1 MASLRT
7 TTGIWYTEPLK
18 ENNNRHKWHSELQIF
33 PQFSSRQFI
42 FWVSSCSRWT
52 LVCRGKSVTILRP
65 IWSQDIIQFQP
76 TNEIKADKNT
86 LSRMSEPFVMK
97 PLDFPVRNLL
107 PGERASVGG
116 LLQIQRRGGTL
127 LSLWHCTFE
136 FSVNSIHRG
145 FCRCA
150 ICWGRQGIAVRLRGL
165 PVTLSL
171 SLPGEKEEKSGMN
184 MSTRYL
190 QHSPITICHSFISC
204 YQGAFAI
211 RSSDPTCGKAS
222 QRRPLH
228 RPPPLPR
235 FEKSSPITQVKEN
248 KLSRCSLEPVWQF
261 LTLYIYLLV

>member
-18 ENNNRHKWHSELQIF
+18 ENNNWHKWHSELQIF

-65 IWSQDIIQFQP
+65 IWSWDIIQFQP
-76 TNEIKADKNT
+76 TNEIRVFMNSRT
-86 LSRMSEPFVMK
+86 LCNETVGFSVK
-97 PLDFPVRNLL
+97 NLL

-127 LSLWHCTFE
+127 LTLWHCTFN
-136 FSVNSIHRG
+136 FSVSSITLDRG

-150 ICWGRQGIAVRLRGL
+150 ICWGRQGTAVRLRGL

-171 SLPGEKEEKSGMN
+171 CLPGEKEEKSGIN

-190 QHSPITICHSFISC
+190 QHSVSVIYLYPATRVPLQSALVTRLV
-204 YQGAFAI
+204 GRL
-211 RSSDPTCGKAS
+211 RSDDLYTVLPHYPGWKS
-222 QRRPLH
+222 
-228 RPPPLPR
+228 PPPLPR
-235 FEKSSPITQVKEN
+235 WKKTNYPGAHSS
-248 KLSRCSLEPVWQF
+248 QF
-261 LTLYIYLLV
+261 DNF

>member
-1 MASLRT
+1 M
-7 TTGIWYTEPLK
+7 K
-18 ENNNRHKWHSELQIF
+18 SE
-33 PQFSSRQFI
+33 SRQEYTF
-42 FWVSSCSRWT
+42 
-52 LVCRGKSVTILRP
+52 
-65 IWSQDIIQFQP
+65 
-76 TNEIKADKNT
+76 TNVRTFCNET
-86 LSRMSEPFVMK
+86 VG
-97 PLDFPVRNLL
+97 FPVKNLL

-136 FSVNSIHRG
+136 FSVSSITLHRG

-228 RPPPLPR
+228 RPPPLSR
-235 FEKSSPITQVKEN
+235 FEKSSPITQVWKVLPHYPGLKSPPPLPRWKKN
-248 KLSRCSLEPVWQF
+248 KLPR
-261 LTLYIYLLV
+261 